1 MILMTF
7 EEWMPALR
15 SRPNKPAYP
24 NCIPRLPACQWIIH
38 RSVSVGADEWEYAEP
53 SVRDK
58 ASFVPVFASGLI
70 ALLDAVR
77 CAF

>member
-1 MILMTF
+1 MMLMTF
-7 EEWMPALR
+7 EGWMPALR
-15 SRPNKPAYP
+15 SRPPEQAGLP
-24 NCIPRLPACQWIIH
+24 NCIPRLPACQCIIH

-70 ALLDAVR
+70 AVV
-77 CAF
+77 